1 MTKRDEIIQLARIAG
16 VNDNGEEFR
25 FYEFRY
31 LERFAN
37 LIAARAKAEEKEA
50 CAKVAWFSY
59 MDACKKRKFAPADW
73 EDFLCASDIR
83 ARKETGS

>member
-1 MTKRDEIIQLARIAG
+1 MNHDEIIQLARIAG

-37 LIAARAKAEEKEA
+37 LIAARERELVLKEIEDAKN
-50 CAKVAWFSY
+50 ST
-59 MDACKKRKFAPADW
+59 D
-73 EDFLCASDIR
+73 
-83 ARKETGS
+83 